1 MKIEAIRIDDV
12 IKRLNE
18 LKKEKGNL
26 FVLNYYPIGERAS
39 FSAFS
44 KDEIDLSLV
53 TKDGF
58 WASNDQAFSLVFD
71 DEIEDF
77 EGDQIIEVVTIG
89 I

>member
-1 MKIEAIRIDDV
+1 MEIEAMRIDDV

-26 FVLNYYPIGERAS
+26 FVLNYQAIGSRAS

-44 KDEIDLSLV
+44 EDEIDLSLI
-53 TKDGF
+53 TEDGF
-58 WASNDQAFSLVFD
+58 WAANDKAFSLVFD

-77 EGDQIIEVVTIG
+77 EEEQLIEVVTIG